1 MKQWPA
7 AILVTAALLGY
18 TAEAR
23 AEDKTVPEELT
34 VGVQPLGRFKDA
46 HAELI
51 RTALRDVYGFD
62 VRILSPKAMPKAA
75 YYKPRNRHRADKLLA
90 ILGQIASEADT
101 RCDLIVGIT
110 GQDISTTKGK
120 YKDWGIFG
128 LGELWG
134 RACVVSSHRLTR
146 KLRRRDHKK
155 GLKRVIKVAIHEVGH
170 VLGLPHCKVPGCVMN
185 DAEGTVKTVDHETGR
200 LCDECRTFL
209 RGRFAYPA
217 GHDFD
222 VAWEK
227 WLP

>member
-1 MKQWPA
+1 MNQWPA
-7 AILVTAALLGY
+7 AVLVSAALLLCA
-18 TAEAR
+18 AEAR
-23 AEDKTVPEELT
+23 AEDKTVPGDFT
-34 VGVQPLGRFKDA
+34 VGIQPLGRYRDA

-51 RTALRDVYGFD
+51 RTALRDVYALD
-62 VRILSPKAMPKAA
+62 VWILPPQAMPRAA
-75 YYKPRNRHRADKLLA
+75 YYKPRKRHRADKLLA
-90 ILGQIASEADT
+90 ILGGIASEADT

-110 GQDISTTKGK
+110 DQDISTTKGRH
-120 YKDWGIFG
+120 KDWGIFG

-146 KLRRRDHKK
+146 KLRKRDHRK

-200 LCDECRTFL
+200 LCDECMAFL
-209 RGRFAYPA
+209 RGRFAYPP

-222 VAWEK
+222 VAWDR